1 MKIKGMKGR
10 PIVDEMGNRKYD
22 LDREKVEVYKERFAS
37 VGLDK
42 KADGFNFKSKTNLKR
57 RLHLLPEMHAYSDH
71 FKCYHQIDIALDTFP
86 YCGTTTTIDALM
98 MGVPVITLKSSG
110 AASVHS
116 HNVSASLLMHAG
128 LAELVAET
136 EDDYIRI
143 ALELA
148 HDHERLARL
157 RSTLRGTLLQ
167 SPLMN
172 GVQAARHVED
182 AYREMWARFVDETDS
197 S

>member
-1 MKIKGMKGR
+1 MCIRDSPCIANGFVSFGTFNNLAKSCASTMRLWGRLLARLPTAQLKIKGMKGR

-37 VGLDK
+37 VGLDT
-42 KADGFNFKSKTNLKR
+42 KADGFNFKSKSNLKR

-110 AASVHS
+110 AASA
-116 HNVSASLLMHAG
+116 VSYTHL
-128 LAELVAET
+128 
-136 EDDYIRI
+136 
-143 ALELA
+143 
-148 HDHERLARL
+148 
-157 RSTLRGTLLQ
+157 TLPTK
-167 SPLMN
+167 
-172 GVQAARHVED
+172 A
-182 AYREMWARFVDETDS
+182 
-197 S
+197 